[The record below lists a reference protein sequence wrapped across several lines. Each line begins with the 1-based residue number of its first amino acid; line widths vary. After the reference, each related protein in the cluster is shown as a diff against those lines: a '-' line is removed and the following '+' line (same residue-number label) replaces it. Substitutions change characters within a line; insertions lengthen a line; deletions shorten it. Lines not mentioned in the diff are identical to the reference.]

1 MPRELIFTSV
11 PKGVKPGSTG
21 YCTVAKHKGID
32 RLLDQALEKLC
43 FYELMKLPT
52 KPVVHNYSILS
63 LNTGTFHVLTRTCY
77 SGSDHTGRTNYISHN
92 LIFDQSEIYSQQ
104 VSPAEIFLRGT
115 GWLSVWPQGQSPTF
129 FQEGT
134 CKVLIPAPSGN
145 PSHLPTWD
153 QLTGKSLLAHELKG
167 YPKWKF
173 ITEGGEHHKTLSL
186 LSEFAW
192 LDPSYLQLSW
202 SQLTFTT
209 YLQPSERAAN
219 FKIVAGDLSVPAFQ
233 AISCTTLNISSTGGA
248 NVCFSSTGTGQF
260 GPLPEN
266 NQPILDETKE
276 VSEPVPIQPVSDSPN
291 LNPTQPTIV
300 SAQPTTPSVNPSVA
314 LPPRQSNLSLNPGQI
329 SGSENLFG
337 PDDIPEIKNSKK
349 KSKLL
354 IFLIS
359 LISIGVLGAATF
371 AVIYF
376 WPEKATRGKAKPVE
390 VVQAEGQ
397 EQTDSDNVN
406 NSDMAES
413 SEGQSVKSE
422 DKEATEIN
430 KDIPEPVKPEK
441 PLPKLKSE
449 FYDLVEKAIKNS
461 NDSNETDEGFDDM
474 ISQLRS
480 LKSQIEKNFPEE
492 KSNKEYGNKIEQL
505 EELSSN
511 PLPETIPLVIDSRGK
526 FSGFPFSL
534 VDRRPDTPDKTYF
547 WNHKTKTCIDDNNQ
561 TAMHEAFWVKNERKD
576 DGSGARIPKFYLQ
589 KVRTYSMEKKSFEK
603 LTIPDAYEVKPESQN
618 SVPNLKFPNA
628 GRGARDKRINSPG
641 SFTNSFLCLNKL
653 IVKQDF
659 RKQGNKLEYVLIHES
674 GESALNEEG
683 QLINKDG
690 KVAEMDD
697 KFSYPPAEPI
707 LVKEKIENISTQIST
722 VIEKDNNATARYEKS
737 IEELKELLSKKLDFQ
752 KQKEE
757 LEIQISKYA
766 IDQIKKFKLEK
777 KLPNDFPNAFK
788 QKSLLNN
795 LNWRF
800 KEWTDLKQ
808 DYKSYKKNEW
818 EKKEKKERDEFEKEK
833 VKLKRNQK
841 YKEEKEKLEKKRDDG
856 LEKIDKEKTDWEDLW
871 VDWIENKEIPS
882 EFINLER
889 GINSNYK
896 NIAKYMDPL
905 SKEDLEKLEEY
916 KKNLELFVNGPSYPW
931 LVVDQQSEKPILIIK

>member
-1 MPRELIFTSV
+1 
-11 PKGVKPGSTG
+11 
-21 YCTVAKHKGID
+21 
-32 RLLDQALEKLC
+32 
-43 FYELMKLPT
+43 
-52 KPVVHNYSILS
+52 
-63 LNTGTFHVLTRTCY
+63 
-77 SGSDHTGRTNYISHN
+77 
-92 LIFDQSEIYSQQ
+92 
-104 VSPAEIFLRGT
+104 
-115 GWLSVWPQGQSPTF
+115 
-129 FQEGT
+129 
-134 CKVLIPAPSGN
+134 
-145 PSHLPTWD
+145 
-153 QLTGKSLLAHELKG
+153 
-167 YPKWKF
+167 
-173 ITEGGEHHKTLSL
+173 
-186 LSEFAW
+186 
-192 LDPSYLQLSW
+192 
-202 SQLTFTT
+202 
-209 YLQPSERAAN
+209 
-219 FKIVAGDLSVPAFQ
+219 
-233 AISCTTLNISSTGGA
+233 
-248 NVCFSSTGTGQF
+248 
-260 GPLPEN
+260 
-266 NQPILDETKE
+266 
-276 VSEPVPIQPVSDSPN
+276 
-291 LNPTQPTIV
+291 
-300 SAQPTTPSVNPSVA
+300 
-314 LPPRQSNLSLNPGQI
+314 
-329 SGSENLFG
+329 
-337 PDDIPEIKNSKK
+337 
-349 KSKLL
+349 
-354 IFLIS
+354 
-359 LISIGVLGAATF
+359 
-371 AVIYF
+371 
-376 WPEKATRGKAKPVE
+376 
-390 VVQAEGQ
+390 
-397 EQTDSDNVN
+397 
-406 NSDMAES
+406 
-413 SEGQSVKSE
+413 
-422 DKEATEIN
+422 
-430 KDIPEPVKPEK
+430 
-441 PLPKLKSE
+441 
-449 FYDLVEKAIKNS
+449 
-461 NDSNETDEGFDDM
+461 
-474 ISQLRS
+474 
-480 LKSQIEKNFPEE
+480 
-492 KSNKEYGNKIEQL
+492 
-505 EELSSN
+505 
-511 PLPETIPLVIDSRGK
+511 
-526 FSGFPFSL
+526 
-534 VDRRPDTPDKTYF
+534 
-547 WNHKTKTCIDDNNQ
+547 
-561 TAMHEAFWVKNERKD
+561 MHEAFWVKNERKD